1 MESPIT
7 RHQAYDELLVLKCQD
22 GDTGA
27 LSELVDRWQSRFV
40 SHACRLMGQPD
51 AARDAVQEAW
61 VAIVRGLGNLDD
73 PARFAPWAYR
83 IVRNKSVDWVR
94 KQGRRRRVS
103 RELQEEQRHV
113 EELARSSSSHDAD
126 TERLVDA
133 LRSLPRERQA
143 LLALYY
149 QDGFSVRE
157 ISEILEVPA
166 GTVKSRLFH
175 ARNELKGALQGANDD

>member
-1 MESPIT
+1 MT
-7 RHQAYDELLVLKCQD
+7 RDQAYDELLVLRCQD
-22 GDTGA
+22 GDSGA

-40 SHACRLMGQPD
+40 GHACRLMGQPD

-61 VAIVRGLGNLDD
+61 VAIVRGLGGLDD

-94 KQGRRRRVS
+94 RQGRRRRVD
-103 RELQEEQRHV
+103 RELVEEQRHV
-113 EELARSSSSHDAD
+113 EELARSSSNETDASG
-126 TERLVDA
+126 RLVEA

-157 ISEILEVPA
+157 ISEILEIPA

-175 ARNELKGALQGANDD
+175 ARNELKRALEGADDD

>member
-1 MESPIT
+1 MTSDP
-7 RHQAYDELLVLKCQD
+7 AYDELLVLRCQD
-22 GDTGA
+22 GDA
-27 LSELVDRWQSRFV
+27 QAVAELVERWQARFV
-40 SHACRLMGQPD
+40 GHACRLMGQPE

-61 VAIVRGLGNLDD
+61 VAIVRGLGGLDD

-103 RELQEEQRHV
+103 RELEDLQRHE
-113 EELARSSSSHDAD
+113 EELASSQPAD
-126 TERLVDA
+126 DIDHGRLVAA
-133 LRSLPRERQA
+133 LHNLPRDRQA

-149 QDGFSVRE
+149 QDGFTVVE
-157 ISEILEVPA
+157 IADILEIPS

-175 ARNELKGALQGANDD
+175 ARNQLKAVLKGESDD